1 MLNYTNFWPAVG
13 LTIGVGLLV
22 TAALCLLVATFS
34 PGWFRLRRRRQPAV
48 APAQPAVAPAQPA
61 VALAQ
66 PAVALAQHD
75 VTPAEPARH
84 EYRNHRG
91 HQDHGDPKAA

>member
-48 APAQPAVAPAQPA
+48 APAQPA
-61 VALAQ
+61 
-66 PAVALAQHD
+66 
-75 VTPAEPARH
+75 RH

>member
-34 PGWFRLRRRRQPAV
+34 SGWFRPRRRHQPAA
-48 APAQPAVAPAQPA
+48 APAGHAGYDNRNYQNHQG
-61 VALAQ
+61 
-66 PAVALAQHD
+66 HRD
-75 VTPAEPARH
+75 RREP
-84 EYRNHRG
+84 E
-91 HQDHGDPKAA
+91 AA